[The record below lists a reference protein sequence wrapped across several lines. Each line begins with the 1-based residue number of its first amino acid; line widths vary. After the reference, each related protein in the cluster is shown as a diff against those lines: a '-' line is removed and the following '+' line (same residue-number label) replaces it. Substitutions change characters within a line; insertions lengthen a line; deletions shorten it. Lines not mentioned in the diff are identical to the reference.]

1 MFKCLYFFIKFLY
14 KKFLMNS
21 KSHNIYSN
29 PLLRRKMV
37 VKHTTTTSSKPSSK
51 SSSSSNNIETFILG
65 TTETKSHNKQE
76 EINNFKKLAAN
87 RQRDDEQFKDKTK
100 YLQNIPYKAIH
111 GQEAFNKKINTEQ
124 DLVLCNVSNTR
135 RNKAQVEKQ
144 IAKTINERKQFDLEQ
159 RSKFSK
165 NQEVHYKQEFDNE
178 LNNRFKNISV
188 SQSDSSEL
196 KKDSYKYHEKCQQE
210 LEKNKE
216 DVDQIINQLMES
228 EGF

>member
-1 MFKCLYFFIKFLY
+1 MS
-14 KKFLMNS
+14 S
-21 KSHNIYSN
+21 KNHNIYNN

-37 VKHTTTTSSKPSSK
+37 VVKHNTAAPTKSSSK
-51 SSSSSNNIETFILG
+51 SSTSNNNIETFILG
-65 TTETKSHNKQE
+65 TTETKTRNNRQE
-76 EINNFKKLAAN
+76 EINMCKILEMR
-87 RQRDDEQFKDKTK
+87 RQQDNIQFKDKSK

-111 GQEAFNKKINTEQ
+111 DKSAFEKKINTEQ

-135 RNKAQVEKQ
+135 KNKAQVEKQ

-159 RSKFSK
+159 KSKFSK
-165 NQEVHYKQEFDNE
+165 NQEIHYKQEFDNE
-178 LNNRFKNISV
+178 LNNRFKNV
-188 SQSDSSEL
+188 SINQSDSSEL

>member
-1 MFKCLYFFIKFLY
+1 MS
-14 KKFLMNS
+14 S
-21 KSHNIYSN
+21 KNHNIYNN

-37 VKHTTTTSSKPSSK
+37 VVKHNTTTTSKPTTSKPF
-51 SSSSSNNIETFILG
+51 SSSSNNIETFILG
-65 TTETKSHNKQE
+65 TTSTKSHNNQQE
-76 EINNFKKLAAN
+76 EINMCKKLEMK
-87 RQRDDEQFKDKTK
+87 RQQDNIQFKDKSK

-111 GQEAFNKKINTEQ
+111 DKTSFEKKINSEQ

-135 RNKAQVEKQ
+135 RNKVQVEKQ

-165 NQEVHYKQEFDNE
+165 NQEFHYKKEFDDE
-178 LNNRFKNISV
+178 LNNRFKSV
-188 SQSDSSEL
+188 SVNQTDSSEL

>member
-1 MFKCLYFFIKFLY
+1 MS
-14 KKFLMNS
+14 S

-37 VKHTTTTSSKPSSK
+37 VVKHTTTTSSKPSSK
-51 SSSSSNNIETFILG
+51 PSSSSNNIETFILG
-65 TTETKSHNKQE
+65 TTATKSHNNRQE
-76 EINNFKKLAAN
+76 EINMCKKLAAK
-87 RQRDDEQFKDKTK
+87 RQQDNIQFKDKSK

-111 GQEAFNKKINTEQ
+111 GQEAFEKKINTEQ

-165 NQEVHYKQEFDNE
+165 NQEFHYKKEFDDE
-178 LNNRFKNISV
+178 LNNRFKGV
-188 SQSDSSEL
+188 SINQSDSSEL
-196 KKDSYKYHEKCQQE
+196 KKDSYKYHERCQQE